1 VDIKVE
7 NVTNLFGVAFVLNY
21 DTTYINALSAQKGDF
36 LGADVIWLDPV
47 IDDIKGT
54 VSIGIT
60 RKRPASGVD
69 GSGVVAKVTFKS
81 ALETPDGTPIDFTIT
96 DIVAND
102 PSGVPIPLTP
112 QPLTVIIKSHT
123 VTITSGPI
131 AVPNTLPSSG
141 GDVNLSVTAE
151 DSFGHA
157 INYSWTVSPNEG
169 IFDDVTKR
177 DPVWTA
183 PANPTAS
190 DKSYTLTVTAS
201 CSIEPS
207 IKDTGDVQVIVKGVV
222 PSAIIK
228 PVADSP
234 QQAGAEF
241 TVDIKVENVTN
252 LFGVAFVLNYD
263 TTYIN
268 ALSAQKGDFLG
279 ADVIWLD
286 PVIDDIKGTVS
297 IGITRKRPASGV
309 DGSGVVA
316 KVTFKSALETPD
328 GTPVDFI
335 ITDIAANNPSGV
347 PIPLTPQPL
356 TVIIKA
362 PLYGDVTG
370 DGRVTTLDAAVVL
383 QASVG
388 LITLTE
394 EQEEMANV
402 SGENGVTAYDASL
415 IMRYVVGLLTKFPVE
430 GSLAASAR
438 TRR

>member
-1 VDIKVE
+1 MQSRK
-7 NVTNLFGVAFVLNY
+7 
-21 DTTYINALSAQKGDF
+21 YIPIILIIGF
-36 LGADVIWLDPV
+36 LL
-47 IDDIKGT
+47 
-54 VSIGIT
+54 
-60 RKRPASGVD
+60 
-69 GSGVVAKVTFKS
+69 
-81 ALETPDGTPIDFTIT
+81 IDFCFGI
-96 DIVAND
+96 
-102 PSGVPIPLTP
+102 S
-112 QPLTVIIKSHT
+112 S
-123 VTITSGPI
+123 I
-131 AVPNTLPSSG
+131 A
-141 GDVNLSVTAE
+141 
-151 DSFGHA
+151 
-157 INYSWTVSPNEG
+157 
-169 IFDDVTKR
+169 
-177 DPVWTA
+177 
-183 PANPTAS
+183 
-190 DKSYTLTVTAS
+190 
-201 CSIEPS
+201 
-207 IKDTGDVQVIVKGVV
+207 QQ
-222 PSAIIK
+222 IK

-394 EQEEMANV
+394 EQEERANV